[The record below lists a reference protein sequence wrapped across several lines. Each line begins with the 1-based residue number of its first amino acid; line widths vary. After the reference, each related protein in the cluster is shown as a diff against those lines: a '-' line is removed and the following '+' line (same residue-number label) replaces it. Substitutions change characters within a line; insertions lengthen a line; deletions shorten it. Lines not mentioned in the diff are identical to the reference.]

1 MVVTAPAVSVVYIVM
16 VTLVLTSGVET
27 FSACSFRIKS
37 KTSLDKSNVDK
48 FICYLVGHSRYKT
61 LTDESTPQNFFSS

>member
-1 MVVTAPAVSVVYIVM
+1 MAVTAAAVSVVYIVM

-37 KTSLDKSNVDK
+37 ETSLDKSDVA
-48 FICYLVGHSRYKT
+48 
-61 LTDESTPQNFFSS
+61 